1 MLAKT
6 FLMRLVRL
14 LDVLFFRVVENSK
27 MKKSLKFLYIGI
39 LLVMIICITG
49 CSKEGDSQDNDQV
62 SEITHAPRAD
72 LIGKWKGTGN
82 EISTI
87 ILGIDG
93 SYKDAVDDLSVI
105 GTYTVDSAA
114 GTLTVNESEYGMVFT
129 YSYELSG
136 DNLTLQLKGGLP
148 RTFTKQK

>member
-1 MLAKT
+1 MKIK
-6 FLMRLVRL
+6 VK
-14 LDVLFFRVVENSK
+14 LFSAVV
-27 MKKSLKFLYIGI
+27 
-39 LLVMIICITG
+39 LLVMIICVSG
-49 CSKEGDSQDNDQV
+49 CSKDENNQDNNQV
-62 SEITHAPRAD
+62 SETTHASRAD

-87 ILGIDG
+87 ILGSDG